1 MKKYVVFKDIKK
13 CRTKQVFVSKIPFF
27 VLNDFD
33 LIGKETA
40 ENLSKLKFI
49 NEYKYKISNRK
60 EKDILR
66 LETLNKDEIDLTNIE
81 LSFNN
86 RKDIKEGT
94 LADLVDF
101 YAYELGYADYED
113 LIYHINLQAHNK
125 KR

>member
-1 MKKYVVFKDIKK
+1 MKKYVVFKDVKK
-13 CRTKQVFVSKIPFF
+13 CRTKQVMVSKIPFF

-81 LSFNN
+81 LFFNN

-113 LIYHINLQAHNK
+113 LIYHIKLQSHNK